1 MAKNQNDLKIKVVL
15 TEELLKKEPELSK
28 VYDQKKG
35 EIIYS
40 VPNTITTEFK
50 DEVKSMIENVKSNE
64 VAVFNPLLFTL
75 VQIHEFRDWKPEE
88 GATEKETEE
97 RFQQANKVV
106 RSFNS
111 SLKKVKAE
119 MKRPYIDVNKK
130 IETVFKML
138 EEEVKI
144 TDSSLAE
151 NFKEHLAA
159 KEEKKRLAEE
169 KKKAAEL
176 ARIQELQNQNDEIL
190 QKSKNQEID
199 NLYLQVLTEINSM
212 VANDT
217 SEIMKANEESLEDI
231 HKIISSRKFEN
242 TKTTVPNFS
251 ILPDEKVHVLETKF
265 NEQLKLSIKVVN
277 DRIEYY
283 RLQKENLEKA
293 NQQAIL
299 EAKNEVLATQN
310 ESLKSASDDLPFVV
324 DDKKSDYTLITD
336 LERIEI
342 MSEKLNS
349 FYKQSK
355 DLQKEILEIPFE
367 NDFLKDVQSKVGQ
380 GSFDQIVEWLEKV
393 DTWVMKKSNEFSNW
407 NTKNNN

>member
-15 TEELLKKEPELSK
+15 TEELLKKEPELSR

-40 VPNTITTEFK
+40 VPSTITTEFK

-97 RFQQANKVV
+97 RFQEANKVV
-106 RSFNS
+106 RSFNA

-144 TDSSLAE
+144 TDASLSE
-151 NFKEHLAA
+151 NFKEHLEA

-176 ARIQELQNQNDEIL
+176 ARIEELQSQNDEIL

-199 NLYLQVLTEINSM
+199 NVYLQVLTEINSM

-217 SEIMKANEESLEDI
+217 SEIMKANEESLEEM
-231 HKIISSRKFEN
+231 HKIISSRKFEGAR
-242 TKTTVPNFS
+242 TAIENFS

-265 NEQLKLSIKVVN
+265 NEQLKLSIKVIN

-283 RLQKENLEKA
+283 KVQKENLEKT

-299 EAKNEVLATQN
+299 EAKNEALTTQN
-310 ESLKSASDDLPFVV
+310 ESLKSIPDDLPFVV
-324 DDKKSDYTLITD
+324 EDKKSDYTLMTD
-336 LERIEI
+336 LERIEA

-355 DLQKEILEIPFE
+355 DLQKELLEIPFE
-367 NDFLKDVQSKVGQ
+367 NDFLKDVQVKVGQ

-393 DTWVMKKSNEFSNW
+393 DTWVIKKSNEFSNW